1 MYRQKSKGW
10 YKHKDFIFMDLC
22 CIVIAFIL
30 ADWFRHEA
38 IINLYTDEIYRNTII
53 FIVLLDLCVSVVS
66 ESYKGVL
73 KRGYYLEFNAV
84 LKQTII
90 AELGTGLYLFS
101 IDNGHN
107 FSRIVLYLMGIIYT
121 GLTYLTRILWKKHL
135 KSKMAEEGE
144 HSLYIVTNENSAEDV
159 IRNVPE
165 NNYNL
170 YDINGLVIID
180 KDMTGSWISGIPVV
194 AELKDAS
201 AYICQKWVDEVFIN
215 VDEDYPFPQ
224 ELMDELLEM
233 GMVVHQNLAKI
244 KNMQGQKQMIETVG
258 GYTVLTTSMNFAT
271 DRQAF
276 AKRTL
281 DIVGGLVGC
290 ILTGI
295 IYIFIA
301 PAIYISSPGPI
312 FFSQVRIGQNGK
324 PFKMYKF
331 RSMYMDAEERKA
343 ELMAQNKMSD
353 GRMFKLDFDPRVIG
367 NKILPDG
374 RKKTGVGEFIRK
386 TSLDE
391 FPQFWNVLKGDMSL
405 VGTRPILQDELEQYE
420 LHHRARIATKPGITG
435 MWQVSGRSNITD
447 FEEVVRLDTEYI
459 TKWNF
464 GLDIKILL
472 QTVKTVLKREGTA

>member
-159 IRNVPE
+159 IRNVRE

-420 LHHRARIATKPGITG
+420 LHHRAKDDTDNVSELWRRIQINGQVNTYTPGTYTCSYYVVDSAG
-435 MWQVSGRSNITD
+435 NMSNTA
-447 FEEVVRLDTEYI
+447 EL
-459 TKWNF
+459 
-464 GLDIKILL
+464 
-472 QTVKTVLKREGTA
+472 TVIVQ